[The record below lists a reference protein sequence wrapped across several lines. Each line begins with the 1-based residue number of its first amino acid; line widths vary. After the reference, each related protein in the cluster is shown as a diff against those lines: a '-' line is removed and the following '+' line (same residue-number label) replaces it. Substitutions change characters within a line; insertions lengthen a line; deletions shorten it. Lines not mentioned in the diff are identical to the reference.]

1 MLSFTGA
8 LKVYVA
14 AEAQDMRKSFN
25 GLSAIVSEHLKSDLS
40 QGALF
45 CFTNKRRNRIKLLFW
60 DGTGLWVA
68 AKRLEQGRFSWP
80 VPTRKGQTR
89 ISLTP
94 EALAMLTDGID
105 LRGARMRPWYE
116 RDET

>member
-14 AEAQDMRKSFN
+14 LEPQDMRKSFN
-25 GLSAIVSEHLKSDLS
+25 GLSAVVEHHLDRDPY
-40 QGALF
+40 QGALYLF
-45 CFTNKRRNRIKLLFW
+45 ANKRRDRIKILFW

-80 VPTRKGQTR
+80 QPSQKGQKR
-89 ISLTP
+89 LSLTP
-94 EALAMLTDGID
+94 EALAMLTDGVD
-105 LRGARMRPWYE
+105 LKGARMRPWYE
-116 RDET
+116 RE